1 MVTNFTCT
9 SSVST
14 IASADWTQLPC
25 LLRCFFPGQ
34 VQVHRD
40 HVLRAWK
47 LLQILHIMRDYWSKT
62 EEDGAKGI
70 VLPPASADLQSRV
83 PEHIK
88 CPQSQGLDHFPA
100 TQRFEPKPEIPSED
114 EATPTPKE
122 CLTGKAFDAAMAKG
136 YNDAG
141 LSVQLLAS
149 WMSDRD
155 IFRRTVL
162 RGKMEVTYGDL
173 SLRKTETLDDGKKKK
188 VAVSKDTWEQVV
200 KAALALYPI
209 GKLEAAGTS
218 KSKLVFSQV
227 PTQNA
232 KRVAF
237 HNMLVDSCQ
246 VSVRQWCDSLQKE
259 TDRVASRKRKQGET
273 TEKPGD
279 ED

>member
-1 MVTNFTCT
+1 MF
-9 SSVST
+9 
-14 IASADWTQLPC
+14 
-25 LLRCFFPGQ
+25 FFPGQ

-136 YNDAG
+136 YNVSTIFSAQPFRSCRTMSDNMVVEQAWALVENHFDLQELFGEVGRLFLEEQAAKKCLHTMAISMSVLAG
-141 LSVQLLAS
+141 LAPLANGAQVRIWS
-149 WMSDRD
+149 EPTPLVLA
-155 IFRRTVL
+155 TVL
-162 RGKMEVTYGDL
+162 INPPQSRKSQTT
-173 SLRKTETLDDGKKKK
+173 SLLRELGTVIDQTCHERERARVLQRHPAAEEDIQTETLASNVLEGFTPE
-188 VAVSKDTWEQVV
+188 ASGHLTQSLIDTD
-200 KAALALYPI
+200 
-209 GKLEAAGTS
+209 T
-218 KSKLVFSQV
+218 
-227 PTQNA
+227 
-232 KRVAF
+232 
-237 HNMLVDSCQ
+237 
-246 VSVRQWCDSLQKE
+246 
-259 TDRVASRKRKQGET
+259 
-273 TEKPGD
+273 
-279 ED
+279 

>member
-1 MVTNFTCT
+1 MF
-9 SSVST
+9 
-14 IASADWTQLPC
+14 
-25 LLRCFFPGQ
+25 FFPGQ

-141 LSVQLLAS
+141 LSVQLPAS

-162 RGKMEVTYGDL
+162 RGKME
-173 SLRKTETLDDGKKKK
+173 
-188 VAVSKDTWEQVV
+188 DTWEQVV